1 MQSNG
6 GSKIV
11 LKKKIII
18 ANVASVIIGILS
30 QLLIFIPT
38 IKNVYWRY
46 ISNDNYSNSF
56 EFISMLLICAFA
68 GTIIGI
74 IFAIIMTVFTAKS
87 ISEPVKELTTATN
100 DISSGNYDIRIDNKY
115 EDELG
120 DLANSFNKMADA
132 IDKAMKEI
140 NDKNS
145 QLSAIFYGMDDGVLA
160 IDKDKN
166 LLFLNNRVKELLANY
181 DLEPGINLKK
191 EHNMYQISK
200 AISRVIDTGNIQRET
215 IVLDNPKRVMN
226 LYAAEI
232 EANGAKGVVV
242 VLTDITELDK
252 LQKIQEDFAA
262 NVTHEL
268 KTPLTSIKGFVELL
282 KSEDRD
288 EQTRA
293 YFYDV
298 LEAETNRLT
307 KLINDM
313 LALSQADAIGPNN
326 VMDQCDSEYEI
337 EKVIQRIKPMAE
349 ENNISLESNLK
360 ENVVIRMPESRANQ
374 VFTNLIENAI
384 KYNKPEGKVEINL
397 TSDKNVAIIEVK
409 DTGIGIPADK
419 INRIFERFYR
429 VDKSRSRE
437 VGGTGLGLS
446 IVKSLVEIYRGTV
459 KVDSIYG
466 AGTKFTVKLPL
477 VRR

>member
-1 MQSNG
+1 M
-6 GSKIV
+6 
-11 LKKKIII
+11 KKKIII

-326 VMDQCDSEYEI
+326 VMDQCDLEYEI